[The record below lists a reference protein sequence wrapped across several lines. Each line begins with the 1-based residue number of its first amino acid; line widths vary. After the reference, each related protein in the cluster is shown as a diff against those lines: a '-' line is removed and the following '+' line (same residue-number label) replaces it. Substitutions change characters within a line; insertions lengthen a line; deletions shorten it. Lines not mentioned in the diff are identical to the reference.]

1 MNIKSLLLGSAAA
14 LAAVSGAHAADAIV
28 AAEPEP
34 MGYVRVCDAFGTG
47 YFYIPGTETCL
58 SISGYVRTQVEYNDS
73 DSAAGVNVDSSNWG
87 TFSRG
92 YLTFA
97 AKNDTEFG
105 TLSGYINIQADSEHS
120 RLNDGSGVILDGAW
134 IEIAGFKIGYF
145 YNWWDDFGLAGETD
159 QSGGNLFN
167 SIQYTY
173 DAGSFQIGASVEDI
187 QPDAREPGNAL
198 NSGHDDDVG
207 ISGLVRGTFGGV
219 DALLVAS
226 YDFDVEEAAFK
237 ARLTAAVGP
246 GTFGIFGIY
255 STDPNAYWNTSEWT
269 VAASYEIKATD
280 KLTITPAAQYFGDV
294 RFNGAYDS
302 GIDAWKVGLTAGY
315 QITEGLR
322 TLATID
328 YTDIDQAGTAL
339 SRNDDNKV
347 TGFLRLQR
355 DF

>member
-14 LAAVSGAHAADAIV
+14 LAAVSGAQAADAIV

-34 MGYVRVCDAFGTG
+34 MEYVRVCDAFGTG

-58 SISGYVRTQVEYNDS
+58 SISGYVRTQLNYDQDIDVYDPVTGGLLGTGIKEDWDS
-73 DSAAGVNVDSSNWG
+73 F
-87 TFSRG
+87 TRG

-105 TLSGYINIQADSEHS
+105 TLSSYINIQADT
-120 RLNDGSGVILDGAW
+120 DGSGVSLDGAW
-134 IEIAGFKIGYF
+134 IEIAGFKVGYF

-159 QSGGNLFN
+159 ETGGNLFN

-173 DAGSFQIGASVEDI
+173 DAGSFQVGASVEDLDVDGA
-187 QPDAREPGNAL
+187 PPSDRN
-198 NSGHDDDVG
+198 DDIGV
-207 ISGLVRGTFGGV
+207 SGLIRATVGGV
-219 DALLVAS
+219 DALLIAS

-237 ARLTAAVGP
+237 ARLTAELGP
-246 GTFGIFGIY
+246 GTFGIAGIY
-255 STDPNAYWNTSEWT
+255 ATDPNAYWAASEWS
-269 VAASYEIKATD
+269 VVASYEIKATD
-280 KLTITPAAQYFGDV
+280 KFTITPAAQYFGDYA
-294 RFNGAYDS
+294 FGDGN
-302 GIDAWKVGLTAGY
+302 DAWKVGLTAGY

-322 TLATID
+322 TLATVN
-328 YTDIDQAGTAL
+328 YTSWDQTAAAEAAGA
-339 SRNDDNKV
+339 DDDRI

>member
-34 MGYVRVCDAFGTG
+34 MEYVRVCDAFGTG

-58 SISGYVRTQVEYNDS
+58 SISGYVRTQLEFS
-73 DSAAGVNVDSSNWG
+73 DVDDGDNWG

-105 TLSGYINIQADSEHS
+105 TLSSYINIQADSNHS
-120 RLNDGSGVILDGAW
+120 LPNDSGGVILDGAW
-134 IEIAGFKIGYF
+134 IEIAGFKVGYF

-159 QSGGNLFN
+159 VAGGNLFN

-173 DAGSFQIGASVEDI
+173 DAGSFQIGASVEDLDTATVI
-187 QPDAREPGNAL
+187 PG
-198 NSGHDDDVG
+198 GHDDDVG
-207 ISGLVRGTFGGV
+207 ISALIRGTFGSV
-219 DALLVAS
+219 DALLIGS

-246 GTFGIFGIY
+246 GTFGLMGIY
-255 STDPNAYWNTSEWT
+255 ATNPNAYWSASEWT

-280 KLTITPAAQYFGDV
+280 KFTITPAAQYFSGINTDADGD
-294 RFNGAYDS
+294 FNGDQ
-302 GIDAWKVGLTAGY
+302 DAWKVGLTAGY
-315 QITEGLR
+315 QITDGLR
-322 TLATID
+322 TLATVNYYNRD
-328 YTDIDQAGTAL
+328 LTDAQEARGV
-339 SRNDDNKV
+339 DDDAI

>member
-34 MGYVRVCDAFGTG
+34 MEYVRVCDAFGTG

-58 SISGYVRTQVEYNDS
+58 SISGYVRTQIEYNDS
-73 DSAAGVNVDSSNWG
+73 RADDDDWG
-87 TFSRG
+87 TYTRA

-105 TLSGYINIQADSEHS
+105 TLSSYINLQADSGHTW
-120 RLNDGSGVILDGAW
+120 DVGSGGDVILDGAW

-159 QSGGNLFN
+159 ETGGNLFN

-173 DAGSFQIGASVEDI
+173 DAGSFQVGASVEDL
-187 QPDAREPGNAL
+187 DADVGSVYSADQGF
-198 NSGHDDDVG
+198 GHNDDVG

-219 DALLVAS
+219 DALLIAS

-246 GTFGIFGIY
+246 GTFGIAGIY
-255 STDPNAYWNTSEWT
+255 ATDPNAYWSDSEWS
-269 VAASYEIKATD
+269 VVASYELKATD
-280 KLTITPAAQYFGDV
+280 KFTITPAAQYFGSLRDGT
-294 RFNGAYDS
+294 NGFGDD
-302 GIDAWKVGLTAGY
+302 DAWKVGLTAGY
-315 QITEGLR
+315 QITDGLR
-322 TLATID
+322 TLATINYKKID
-328 YTDIDQAGTAL
+328 TDADID
-339 SRNDDNKV
+339 DDSIS
-347 TGFLRLQR
+347 GFVRLQR